1 MRVVLSIVG
10 AVFILLYPLAIYF
23 GLQHGSI
30 ERVALVLAVLFS
42 ARLLML
48 RLDRSVD
55 NTTSPLLSVMVLAA
69 GLGASLALL
78 GYLFNDS
85 VFFRYYPV
93 LVNGLMAAVFIHS
106 LRHGPPIIERLA
118 RLHEAELPE
127 SGVVY
132 TRAVTKVW
140 VVFFAINGAVALYT
154 ALWASLSVWT
164 LYNGLLSY
172 LLMGT
177 LFVCEWLVRGWYRR
191 THD

>member
-1 MRVVLSIVG
+1 MLSIVG